1 MKKIKIVL
9 AILILAFIGIVIF
22 QNQGFFL
29 TKQAIG
35 LNLWVTDPYT
45 TPDVH
50 VAVIF
55 AACFMA
61 GLLIAYFFGLFEQ
74 FRKNKI
80 LKQLNA
86 TVDSQ
91 QKEISSLKMELE
103 AAKAAL
109 TMAPGEEPPTEIADD
124 AEKTQPLDEA
134 IDSTDR

>member
-9 AILILAFIGIVIF
+9 AILILAFIITVII

-29 TKQAIG
+29 SKQTIG
-35 LNLWVTDPYT
+35 LHLGVVDPYT
-45 TPDVH
+45 SPEVY

-55 AACFMA
+55 VACFLA
-61 GLLIAYFFGLFEQ
+61 GLLIAYMFGLFEQ
-74 FRKNKI
+74 FRKNKA

-109 TMAPGEEPPTEIADD
+109 TMTPGEEPPAKIIGD
-124 AEKTQPLDEA
+124 AEKTQPLDET
-134 IDSTDR
+134 IDSTHR

>member
-9 AILILAFIGIVIF
+9 AILILAFIITVII

-29 TKQAIG
+29 SKQTIG
-35 LNLWVTDPYT
+35 LHLWVVDPYT
-45 TPDVH
+45 TPEVY

-55 AACFMA
+55 VACFLA
-61 GLLIAYFFGLFEQ
+61 GLLIAYMFGLFEQ
-74 FRKNKI
+74 FRKNKA

-109 TMAPGEEPPTEIADD
+109 TMAPGEEPPAEIIGD
-124 AEKTQPLDEA
+124 AEKTQPLDET